1 MSTNPINATPQP
13 WTARV
18 VDHRQLSPTG
28 FELQISRDGA
38 SFQAGQL
45 LTVHGPDVLADRT
58 YTIASGENE
67 DTLNVLYRLMPGG
80 VLTPRLAALKPGDPI
95 TVSAPYGE
103 FVLRDPAR
111 PIVFIATG
119 TGIAPCVAYR
129 RTHPRLDLTILHG
142 VRTAADLFHRAEL
155 EATARYHACVSG
167 EIAPGCFAGRVTAR
181 SASLRFPADAH
192 FYLCGANEM
201 FYEMRDLLQER
212 GIPLA
217 HVFTEAYYYRLD
229 D

>member
-1 MSTNPINATPQP
+1 MSAELTSPPQP

-18 VDHRQLSPTG
+18 VAHRQLSPTG
-28 FELQISRDGA
+28 FELRISRGDA
-38 SFQAGQL
+38 SFRAGQL

-58 YTIASGENE
+58 YTIASGESE

-80 VLTPRLAALKPGDPI
+80 VLTPLLAALKPGDPI
-95 TVSAPYGE
+95 RISAPYSE
-103 FVLRDPAR
+103 FVLRDVTR

-129 RTHPRLDLTILHG
+129 RTHPRLDVTILHG

-155 EATARYHACVSG
+155 AAGARYHACVSG
-167 EIAPGCFAGRVTAR
+167 ESAPGCFAGRVTAR
-181 SASLRFPADAH
+181 AVTLDFPPDAH

-201 FYEMRDLLQER
+201 FYEMRDLLNER

-217 HVFTEAYYYRLD
+217 NIFTEAYYYRLD